1 LIHASKHKRVAWLRK
16 AATITATTLLLS
28 VATSHARAE
37 LHDTARVASLQAAQP
52 LRMELSPLGPHFRTM
67 TTPFFLLLPIGISGR
82 SSFRSSTRSST
93 SRMVTFGGDDG
104 PLCLGARCAP
114 RLGSTLTLEPGVAEK
129 AGSTH
134 AVESIGIGKAALA
147 LFASPIPKKNA
158 SAAFGVS
165 PMFACSGAGLE
176 IRISWW

>member
-1 LIHASKHKRVAWLRK
+1 LTHASKAKRVASLRK
-16 AATITATTLLLS
+16 ASTFIAATLLLS
-28 VATSHARAE
+28 VATSRARAE
-37 LHDTARVASLQAAQP
+37 LNDTAAVVPSLQAAQP
-52 LRMELSPLGPHFRTM
+52 LRMELAPHFRTM

-82 SSFRSSTRSST
+82 SSFRSSTRSAR
-93 SRMVTFGGDDG
+93 SRMVTFGRDDG

-114 RLGSTLTLEPGVAEK
+114 RLGSKLTLEAGVAEK

-134 AVESIGIGKAALA
+134 AVESIGIGRAALA
-147 LFASPIPKKNA
+147 LFASPIPKKHA

-176 IRISWW
+176 TRVSWW

>member
-1 LIHASKHKRVAWLRK
+1 LIHVSKTKRVASLRK
-16 AATITATTLLLS
+16 ASTFIAATLLLS
-28 VATSHARAE
+28 VATSRARAE
-37 LHDTARVASLQAAQP
+37 LHETAAVSSLQAAQP
-52 LRMELSPLGPHFRTM
+52 LRMELAPHLRTM

-114 RLGSTLTLEPGVAEK
+114 RLGSTLTLDAGVAEK

-147 LFASPIPKKNA
+147 LFASPIPKKHA

-176 IRISWW
+176 MRISWW

>member
-1 LIHASKHKRVAWLRK
+1 
-16 AATITATTLLLS
+16 
-28 VATSHARAE
+28 
-37 LHDTARVASLQAAQP
+37 
-52 LRMELSPLGPHFRTM
+52 MELAPHFRTM

-82 SSFRSSTRSST
+82 SSFRSITRSSM
-93 SRMVTFGGDDG
+93 SRMVTFGGDG

-114 RLGSTLTLEPGVAEK
+114 RLGSKLTLEPGVAEK

-147 LFASPIPKKNA
+147 LFATPTPKKNA
-158 SAAFGVS
+158 GAAFGVS